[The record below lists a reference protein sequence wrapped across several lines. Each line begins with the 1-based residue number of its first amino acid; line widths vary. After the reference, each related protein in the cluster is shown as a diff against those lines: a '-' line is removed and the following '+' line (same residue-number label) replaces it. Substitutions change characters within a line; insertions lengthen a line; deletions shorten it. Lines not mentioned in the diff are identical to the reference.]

1 MKPVGRMKPV
11 RIRSDGTSHATK
23 IFVDG
28 VQLKNV
34 KSLRFEGDG
43 EEGFML
49 HLTLYS
55 PHAIDVAVDGQVE
68 VTEQRE
74 SLSAGTETP

>member
-1 MKPVGRMKPV
+1 MKPV
-11 RIRSDGTSHATK
+11 RIKSDGTSHGTK

-34 KSLRFEGDG
+34 KSLRLEGDA
-43 EEGFML
+43 EEGFLL

-55 PHAIDVAVDGQVE
+55 LPRSIDVEVDGPME

-74 SLSAGTETP
+74 ALGAGTEAP